1 MLDGAG
7 GQVSK
12 VPGWVGVWR
21 VDPRVEPEDDDLGCC
36 AKSVI
41 GILSTVILVLSSVIL
56 GLDPRI
62 QPPYIRKETSL
73 YWACTQMDLSCSTTF
88 IMP

>member
-1 MLDGAG
+1 M
-7 GQVSK
+7 
-12 VPGWVGVWR
+12 
-21 VDPRVEPEDDDLGCC
+21 DPRVEPEDDDLGCC

-73 YWACTQMDLSCSTTF
+73 YW
-88 IMP
+88 

>member
-1 MLDGAG
+1 M
-7 GQVSK
+7 
-12 VPGWVGVWR
+12 PGWVGAWR
-21 VDPRVEPEDDDLGCC
+21 VDPRVEPEDDGLGCC
-36 AKSVI
+36 TKSVI

-62 QPPYIRKETSL
+62 QPP
-73 YWACTQMDLSCSTTF
+73 SCSTTF